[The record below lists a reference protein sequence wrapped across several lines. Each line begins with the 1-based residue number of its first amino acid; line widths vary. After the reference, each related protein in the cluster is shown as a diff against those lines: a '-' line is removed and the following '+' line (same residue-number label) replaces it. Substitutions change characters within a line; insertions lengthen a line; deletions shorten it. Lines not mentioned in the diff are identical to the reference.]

1 MAVMRRGN
9 VRVVNNTWPGFVD
22 AMAALLLV
30 LTFVLSIFMV
40 VQSVLRDTIV
50 NQDRVLNNL
59 YVQISDLHEVLELT
73 ETELFESEM
82 KSRLQEIT
90 ISSLN
95 VSVNEAMQKIDEFKE
110 TVNQLLSDKL
120 NLEGTLDR
128 KSSELNSKIEELVN
142 AEGMIVSLSTKMEI
156 LSLEKTE
163 LENLLA
169 FLRSDLLSSKNLLIE
184 ANAKLVSFEEQ
195 VASLIAQRTDLQMN
209 IANLEEESAK
219 ALTRSQAARLALAS
233 ARSEISIEQE
243 NARLAAARAEL
254 LESEILALKERQIR
268 STAELEEIEVK
279 LDQTDLALYL
289 AQENLMELEFE
300 RDSLGNKLAE
310 TVETLSELEKQ
321 ILAEKIVTAR
331 LRKSLEEEKE
341 ETSLLA
347 LTLAGERKRAIELLS
362 SLALMR
368 EEKDVLS
375 DTTIQ
380 LEADKKD
387 LEKTLAF
394 REILMREMEVELIKS
409 QEISDIDSSRILKLE
424 SDAKS
429 LGTRL
434 AELQALLDKS
444 NESDAEKN
452 IQIETLGKNLNA
464 ALARVA
470 TEQKLRADLEEAER
484 KRIENEA
491 NDLRSY
497 RSEFFGEMKKIMSEI
512 KGIKIVGDRF
522 LFSSEVL
529 FSSASAELNRDGKV
543 QISAV
548 AEKLKKVTDNIPDG
562 IRWILRV
569 DGHTD
574 SLPLIS
580 NSQYKDNWELSQAR
594 ALAVVKFLI
603 EEEEFPADKLAATGF
618 GSHQPLATGTRP
630 SDFEQNRRIEL
641 KITEK

>member
-82 KSRLQEIT
+82 ESRLQEIT
-90 ISSLN
+90 ISTLN
-95 VSVNEAMQKIDEFKE
+95 ASVNEAMQKIDEFKE
-110 TVNQLLSDKL
+110 TVNQLLLDKL
-120 NLEGTLDR
+120 NLEGTLER

-368 EEKDVLS
+368 EEKDFLS

>member
-1 MAVMRRGN
+1 MAIMRRGN

-73 ETELFESEM
+73 ETELVESEM
-82 KSRLQEIT
+82 ESRLQQIT
-90 ISSLN
+90 ISTLN

-110 TVNQLLSDKL
+110 TIDQLLSDKL
-120 NLEGTLDR
+120 NLERTLDR

-169 FLRSDLLSSKNLLIE
+169 FLRSDLLGSKNLLIE

-195 VASLIAQRTDLQMN
+195 VASLIAQRTDLRMN
-209 IANLEEESAK
+209 IANLEEESIK
-219 ALTRSQAARLALAS
+219 SLTRSKAARLALAS

-254 LESEILALKERQIR
+254 LESEILALKEQQIR
-268 STAELEEIEVK
+268 STTELEEIEVK

-300 RDSLGNKLAE
+300 RDSLVNKLAE
-310 TVETLSELEKQ
+310 TVETLSEIEKQ
-321 ILAEKIVTAR
+321 TLAEKIVTAR

-362 SLALMR
+362 SLALIR
-368 EEKDVLS
+368 EEKDFLS

-380 LEADKKD
+380 LQADKKD

-444 NESDAEKN
+444 NESDAKKN

-491 NDLRSY
+491 KDLRSY

-548 AEKLKKVTDNIPDG
+548 AEKLKKVTDNIPEG

-618 GSHQPLATGTRP
+618 GSHQPLAIGNSP
-630 SDFEQNRRIEL
+630 SDFGQNRRIEL

>member
-1 MAVMRRGN
+1 
-9 VRVVNNTWPGFVD
+9 
-22 AMAALLLV
+22 
-30 LTFVLSIFMV
+30 
-40 VQSVLRDTIV
+40 
-50 NQDRVLNNL
+50 
-59 YVQISDLHEVLELT
+59 
-73 ETELFESEM
+73 
-82 KSRLQEIT
+82 
-90 ISSLN
+90 
-95 VSVNEAMQKIDEFKE
+95 
-110 TVNQLLSDKL
+110 
-120 NLEGTLDR
+120 
-128 KSSELNSKIEELVN
+128 
-142 AEGMIVSLSTKMEI
+142 
-156 LSLEKTE
+156 
-163 LENLLA
+163 
-169 FLRSDLLSSKNLLIE
+169 
-184 ANAKLVSFEEQ
+184 
-195 VASLIAQRTDLQMN
+195 
-209 IANLEEESAK
+209 
-219 ALTRSQAARLALAS
+219 
-233 ARSEISIEQE
+233 
-243 NARLAAARAEL
+243 
-254 LESEILALKERQIR
+254 
-268 STAELEEIEVK
+268 
-279 LDQTDLALYL
+279 
-289 AQENLMELEFE
+289 MELEFE

-310 TVETLSELEKQ
+310 TVETLSQLEKQ

-368 EEKDVLS
+368 EEKDFLS

-491 NDLRSY
+491 KDLRSY
-497 RSEFFGEMKKIMSEI
+497 MSEFFGEMKKIMSEI

-548 AEKLKKVTDNIPDG
+548 AEKLKKVTDNIPEG

>member
-73 ETELFESEM
+73 ETELFESET
-82 KSRLQEIT
+82 KTRLQEIT

-120 NLEGTLDR
+120 NLEGILDR

-195 VASLIAQRTDLQMN
+195 VASLIAQRTNLQMN

-368 EEKDVLS
+368 EEKDFLS

-548 AEKLKKVTDNIPDG
+548 AEKLKKVTDNIPEG

-603 EEEEFPADKLAATGF
+603 EEKEFPADKLAATGF

>member
-368 EEKDVLS
+368 EEKDFLS

>member
-195 VASLIAQRTDLQMN
+195 VASLIAQRTNLQMN

-233 ARSEISIEQE
+233 ARSEISIEQQ
-243 NARLAAARAEL
+243 NARLSAARAEL

-368 EEKDVLS
+368 EEKDFLS

-497 RSEFFGEMKKIMSEI
+497 RSEFFGEMKKIISEI

>member
-195 VASLIAQRTDLQMN
+195 VASLIAQRTNLQMN

-254 LESEILALKERQIR
+254 LESEILAFKEQQIR

-310 TVETLSELEKQ
+310 TVETLSEIEKQ
-321 ILAEKIVTAR
+321 ILAEKIITAR

-362 SLALMR
+362 SLALIR
-368 EEKDVLS
+368 EEKDFLS

-380 LEADKKD
+380 LEADKKN

-548 AEKLKKVTDNIPDG
+548 AEKLKKVTDNIPEG

>member
-195 VASLIAQRTDLQMN
+195 VASLIAQRTNLQMN

-368 EEKDVLS
+368 EEKDFLS

>member
-310 TVETLSELEKQ
+310 TVETLSEIEKQ

-362 SLALMR
+362 SLALIR
-368 EEKDVLS
+368 EEKDFLS

-380 LEADKKD
+380 LEADKKN

>member
-209 IANLEEESAK
+209 IANLEEESIES
-219 ALTRSQAARLALAS
+219 LTRSQAARLALAS
-233 ARSEISIEQE
+233 ARSEISIEKE

-254 LESEILALKERQIR
+254 LESEILALKEQQIR

-310 TVETLSELEKQ
+310 TVETLSEIEKQ

-368 EEKDVLS
+368 EEKDFLS

-548 AEKLKKVTDNIPDG
+548 AEKLKKVTDNIPEG

-618 GSHQPLATGTRP
+618 GSHQPLATGNRP

>member
-254 LESEILALKERQIR
+254 LESEILALKEQQIR

-368 EEKDVLS
+368 EEKDFLS

-380 LEADKKD
+380 LEADKKN

-548 AEKLKKVTDNIPDG
+548 AEKLKKVTDNIPEG

>member
-142 AEGMIVSLSTKMEI
+142 AEGMIVSLSTKIEI

-362 SLALMR
+362 SLALIR
-368 EEKDVLS
+368 EEKDFLS

-380 LEADKKD
+380 LEADKKN

>member
-142 AEGMIVSLSTKMEI
+142 AEGMIVSLSTKIEI

-368 EEKDVLS
+368 EEKDFLS

>member
-142 AEGMIVSLSTKMEI
+142 AEGMIVSLSTKIEI

>member
-1 MAVMRRGN
+1 M
-9 VRVVNNTWPGFVD
+9 
-22 AMAALLLV
+22 
-30 LTFVLSIFMV
+30 
-40 VQSVLRDTIV
+40 
-50 NQDRVLNNL
+50 
-59 YVQISDLHEVLELT
+59 
-73 ETELFESEM
+73 
-82 KSRLQEIT
+82 
-90 ISSLN
+90 
-95 VSVNEAMQKIDEFKE
+95 
-110 TVNQLLSDKL
+110 
-120 NLEGTLDR
+120 
-128 KSSELNSKIEELVN
+128 
-142 AEGMIVSLSTKMEI
+142 
-156 LSLEKTE
+156 
-163 LENLLA
+163 
-169 FLRSDLLSSKNLLIE
+169 LIE

-209 IANLEEESAK
+209 IANLEEESIK
-219 ALTRSQAARLALAS
+219 SLTRSQAARLALAS

-254 LESEILALKERQIR
+254 LESEILALKEQQIR

-310 TVETLSELEKQ
+310 TVETLSEIEKQ

-368 EEKDVLS
+368 EEKDFLS

-429 LGTRL
+429 LATRL

-484 KRIENEA
+484 MKRDKEEA
-491 NDLRSY
+491 ARVETERLEKER
-497 RSEFFGEMKKIMSEI
+497 GEAARVADETEI
-512 KGIKIVGDRF
+512 KEYSNTTSIVYLQNLKVSSSDSDLDATIRLRAHGD
-522 LFSSEVL
+522 
-529 FSSASAELNRDGKV
+529 
-543 QISAV
+543 
-548 AEKLKKVTDNIPDG
+548 KK
-562 IRWILRV
+562 W
-569 DGHTD
+569 
-574 SLPLIS
+574 
-580 NSQYKDNWELSQAR
+580 
-594 ALAVVKFLI
+594 
-603 EEEEFPADKLAATGF
+603 
-618 GSHQPLATGTRP
+618 
-630 SDFEQNRRIEL
+630 
-641 KITEK
+641 